1 MIVYQI
7 KRRQRTSGGQ
17 STPVTQFIALNPE
30 LLDFQ
35 DVLGGKGRGK
45 ARPQPPLADKLPK
58 TARGLRAMLRA
69 TPWVFAASMAYEYYY
84 RQAQTEYEF
93 TNLGPWTQY
102 GQCPTRTLTNPIA
115 ITTGVTSNPA
125 TWSNHTAT
133 NNCGS
138 GYGVST
144 GLPFYPGNP
153 FEAALNRNAIMI
165 GNLNQPTPTSN
176 RGAAVVS
183 FAKPLGSPNHVPDL
197 VYPKPAAIMSLNL
210 FHGAPEVEEAIDMVR
225 TLRPET
231 IPVNFVRFGTP
242 TPPAWKDVP
251 HWQHPFR
258 EAKYSIHPRS
268 NLKPNEEPLDWR
280 WAASNAAI
288 PSMRP
293 THVRRPP
300 RRDEKEKKAK
310 MTPAQILVWK
320 TTAALN
326 EGIELIDIFYGAL
339 PKKVMRPNLKP
350 HEKLELIYKHFDKI
364 DVIQLTENF
373 MYNYVEDKLYGLVGK
388 QQAKVNKRLDRPVG
402 VGTIKTYFYRN
413 AF

>member
-1 MIVYQI
+1 
-7 KRRQRTSGGQ
+7 
-17 STPVTQFIALNPE
+17 
-30 LLDFQ
+30 
-35 DVLGGKGRGK
+35 
-45 ARPQPPLADKLPK
+45 
-58 TARGLRAMLRA
+58 
-69 TPWVFAASMAYEYYY
+69 MA
-84 RQAQTEYEF
+84 
-93 TNLGPWTQY
+93 
-102 GQCPTRTLTNPIA
+102 
-115 ITTGVTSNPA
+115 
-125 TWSNHTAT
+125 
-133 NNCGS
+133 
-138 GYGVST
+138 
-144 GLPFYPGNP
+144 
-153 FEAALNRNAIMI
+153 
-165 GNLNQPTPTSN
+165 
-176 RGAAVVS
+176 
-183 FAKPLGSPNHVPDL
+183 
-197 VYPKPAAIMSLNL
+197 
-210 FHGAPEVEEAIDMVR
+210 
-225 TLRPET
+225 
-231 IPVNFVRFGTP
+231 P

-326 EGIELIDIFYGAL
+326 EGIEMIDIFYGAL